1 MICVRPSQRINTPH
15 YSPAE
20 SVRPHP
26 LGQYQSLQAQDH
38 GSRVAKEDHLDNH
51 HHYQRCL
58 RINEK
63 NDGTHLAW
71 KVVYPS
77 CFLRRNLENASWHSV
92 EDLCP
97 ASRRTRMS
105 ADHLFSSFYTF
116 HVIDLFFS
124 YVVEFRVNFVTATRI
139 VVWMLWYLEMSAW
152 RTVNPVVSTA
162 RYTRTPQNASFNH
175 PVRFVQ
181 YQISQTFHFFR
192 QLVILS
198 IILKSTT
205 GNK

>member
-1 MICVRPSQRINTPH
+1 MSITS
-15 YSPAE
+15 S
-20 SVRPHP
+20 S
-26 LGQYQSLQAQDH
+26 
-38 GSRVAKEDHLDNH
+38 GSRKSSRKRRSSGYHR
-51 HHYQRCL
+51 HYQRRR
-58 RINEK
+58 RISEK

-77 CFLRRNLENASWHSV
+77 CFLRRSLEDASWHSV

-97 ASRRTRMS
+97 ASRRTRVS
-105 ADHLFSSFYTF
+105 ADHLFPPFYTF

-124 YVVEFRVNFVTATRI
+124 CVVEFRVNFVTATRT
-139 VVWMLWYLEMSAW
+139 VVWMVRYLEMSAR
-152 RTVNPVVSTA
+152 RTENPVVSTA

-181 YQISQTFHFFR
+181 YQISQTFHLFR

-205 GNK
+205 GNE